1 MPTADVC
8 GNCHLQEFAERESER
23 DTITW
28 PKDQWPKGRP
38 SHALDY
44 RANVEV
50 EVYAG
55 MSQREIADGCTDVP
69 RPTEQV
75 RWLPYQARILGGQ
88 LT

>member
-1 MPTADVC
+1 MP
-8 GNCHLQEFAERESER
+8 LQEFAERESER

-28 PKDQWPKGRP
+28 PEGPVAKGP
-38 SHALDY
+38 SVTCADY

-55 MSQREIADGCTDVP
+55 MSQREIADAAQCA

-75 RWLPYQARILGGQ
+75 
-88 LT
+88 